1 MWGMIDSLLVYFGKK
16 NEELRIHTGEY
27 GALNADFEPD
37 AVEERKLRPR
47 PDDSISDLQAR

>member
-1 MWGMIDSLLVYFGKK
+1 MIDSLLAYFEKK
-16 NEELRIHTGEY
+16 NEDESRIYMGEY

-37 AVEERKLRPR
+37 TVEERKLRPR